1 METQGGV
8 QTSRLE
14 TAVLKGLGS
23 QRLVALFAGGWVLF
37 NFPLLGLWDREVSVW
52 GVPLFPLALFAW
64 WALLIAALAWLMER
78 GDRQAAEPGEERT
91 PDRPS
96 TPAAPGGSLPS
107 QE

>member
-1 METQGGV
+1 METQGSV

-37 NFPLLGLWDREVSVW
+37 NFPLLGLWDREVSVL

-64 WALLIAALAWLMER
+64 WTLLIAALAWLMER

-91 PDRPS
+91 PDRAS
-96 TPAAPGGSLPS
+96 MPAPPGASLPP